1 MPPKGRIRN
10 LTNSRMLEENL
21 DAAITVQQYRERRR
35 ASLFRLESVN
45 QGQIQSINA
54 IHYVPIRWYRR
65 SHF

>member
-45 QGQIQSINA
+45 QGQIQSINLKRA
-54 IHYVPIRWYRR
+54 VSPCQRSPIR
-65 SHF
+65 